1 MLVYLACIIGIGLPL
16 LMAEVMLGRRGQE
29 NPADTMRL
37 LAREARVSPWW
48 QAVGFIGIFGALF
61 ILSFYSVVA
70 GWILDYT
77 VLAARGFGQFAKEDF
92 GPLFAGLLANPVK
105 LIGWHSAFMLLNFV
119 VVAGGITG
127 GIERANKI
135 LMPALFAILLIL
147 LGYGMV
153 AADLPAAFRFMFH
166 FEPAAISAK
175 VILAAMGHAFFTLS
189 LGMGAIMTY
198 GSYLGRETPIGRTCL
213 YIGAADTAIALLA
226 GLSIFAIVFAQGLE
240 PAAGPGLILQT
251 LPIAFSQM
259 PFGGVIGVLFFL
271 LVVFAAWTSSISL
284 IEPPSALLIE
294 RFGLRRPVAVGL
306 VCLAAWLLGM
316 AVALSFN
323 DWGAY
328 QAVRFEHLRPA
339 RHPDHQDHDAHRRP
353 ADRPVRRL
361 AHAARP
367 RRGRNRPVG
376 RQLQTVVRRAALP
389 VTGGDRAH
397 LPERD
402 RGDRLSLAD
411 RSDGLPDRPAAV
423 PRVAVR
429 TRPAASAPVPSGSS
443 DRGLPSFR
451 GRCIDRPRGR
461 AGRLSG
467 GRIGR

>member
-1 MLVYLACIIGIGLPL
+1 MSSSTVARAHWSSRWAFILVTAGSAIGLGNIWKFPYMTGTNGGSAFVLVYLACIVGIGLPL
-16 LMAEVMLGRRGQE
+16 LMAEIMLGRRGQE

-105 LIGWHSAFMLLNFV
+105 LVGWHSAFMLLNFV
-119 VVAGGITG
+119 VVAGGVTA

-135 LMPALFAILLIL
+135 LMPALFAIVLVLLA
-147 LGYGMV
+147 YGML

-166 FEPAAISAK
+166 FEPAAISAT

-198 GSYLGRETPIGRTCL
+198 GSYLGRETSIGRTCL

-306 VCLAAWLLGM
+306 VCLAAWLLGI

-323 DWGAY
+323 DW
-328 QAVRFEHLRPA
+328 
-339 RHPDHQDHDAHRRP
+339 AHIKLFGLNIFDLLDTLTTKIMMPTAGLLIALFVGWRMQC
-353 ADRPVRRL
+353 
-361 AHAARP
+361 AHVEEEI
-367 RRGRNRPVG
+367 G
-376 RQLQTVVRRAALP
+376 
-389 VTGGDRAH
+389 
-397 LPERD
+397 
-402 RGDRLSLAD
+402 LSA
-411 RSDGLPDRPAAV
+411 G
-423 PRVAVR
+423 
-429 TRPAASAPVPSGSS
+429 
-443 DRGLPSFR
+443 SFR
-451 GRCIDRPRGR
+451 LWFAVLRY
-461 AGRLSG
+461 LSPVAIVLIFLNV
-467 GRIGR
+467 IGVIG

>member
-1 MLVYLACIIGIGLPL
+1 LPAWL
-16 LMAEVMLGRRGQE
+16 NLKYAYQNGQVTDDVFAVAEVIKVMALQRTTDIYGPIPVSNFGQTE
-29 NPADTMRL
+29 NPYESQETVYKNLLTDLNAAIVVLKEYAANAAD
-37 LAREARVSPWW
+37 ARPLQKVD
-48 QAVGFIGIFGALF
+48 AVYQG
-61 ILSFYSVVA
+61 
-70 GWILDYT
+70 DYT
-77 VLAARGFGQFAKEDF
+77 KWLK
-92 GPLFAGLLANPVK
+92 LANSVK

-323 DWGAY
+323 DWGHIKLFGLNIFDLLDTLTTKIMMPTAGLLI
-328 QAVRFEHLRPA
+328 ALF
-339 RHPDHQDHDAHRRP
+339 
-353 ADRPVRRL
+353 
-361 AHAARP
+361 
-367 RRGRNRPVG
+367 VG
-376 RQLQTVVRRAALP
+376 WRMQ
-389 VTGGDRAH
+389 RAH
-397 LPERD
+397 VED
-402 RGDRLSLAD
+402 EIALSAGGFKLWFAVLTSIAD
-411 RSDGLPDRPAAV
+411 FLK
-423 PRVAVR
+423 
-429 TRPAASAPVPSGSS
+429 
-443 DRGLPSFR
+443 
-451 GRCIDRPRGR
+451 
-461 AGRLSG
+461 
-467 GRIGR
+467 

>member
-1 MLVYLACIIGIGLPL
+1 MSSTTSARAHWSSRWAFILVTAGSAIGLGNIWKFPYMTGTNGGSAFVLVYLACIIGIGLPL

-323 DWGAY
+323 DWGHIKLFGLNIFDLLDTLTTKIMMPTAGLLI
-328 QAVRFEHLRPA
+328 ALF
-339 RHPDHQDHDAHRRP
+339 
-353 ADRPVRRL
+353 
-361 AHAARP
+361 
-367 RRGRNRPVG
+367 VG
-376 RQLQTVVRRAALP
+376 WRMQ
-389 VTGGDRAH
+389 RAH
-397 LPERD
+397 VED
-402 RGDRLSLAD
+402 EIGLSA
-411 RSDGLPDRPAAV
+411 G
-423 PRVAVR
+423 
-429 TRPAASAPVPSGSS
+429 
-443 DRGLPSFR
+443 SFR
-451 GRCIDRPRGR
+451 LWFAVLRYFSPVAIV
-461 AGRLSG
+461 LIFLNV
-467 GRIGR
+467 IGVIG